1 LRVVILSN
9 IPEVPSMLA
18 TSLRRLGHDPVST
31 IVANRRLSNPEDVP
45 LLFGDEAGTE
55 VVIAENKDSL
65 EPILKSLEPDLMV
78 SWAFPWRIPAAALT
92 VPNLGSINFHPSL
105 LPRHRG
111 PFPLA
116 WTIRMGDEMFGV
128 TWHRMDPEFDTGH
141 ILAQQS
147 TAVSLEDT
155 APEVISRLSFLGVR
169 MLRSVLRRVADGDPG
184 EPQATE
190 GATEERLFESDY
202 AFIDWSLPKRSVHDQ
217 VRAWTFMEQTGAVI
231 GPLAELDGR
240 LTRIIATTLSQ
251 PTVEARRVDCADGP
265 IWILESDPV
274 D

>member
-1 LRVVILSN
+1 
-9 IPEVPSMLA
+9 MLA
-18 TSLRRLGHDPVST
+18 TSLRRLGHEPVAT
-31 IVANRRLSNPEDVP
+31 VVADRRLSNPENVA
-45 LLFGDEAGTE
+45 LLYGHETGTE
-55 VVIAENKDSL
+55 VVIATDKDSL
-65 EPILKSLEPDLMV
+65 EPILTSLEPDVMM
-78 SWAFPWRIPAAALT
+78 SWAFPWRIPPTALT

-128 TWHRMDPEFDTGH
+128 TWHRMDPELDTGH

-147 TAVSLEDT
+147 TPVSVEDT
-155 APEVISRLSFLGVR
+155 APEVVARISFLGVR
-169 MLRSVLRRVADGDPG
+169 MLRSVLRRVAEGDPG

-190 GATEERLFESDY
+190 GATKERLFESDY
-202 AFIDWSLPKRSVHDQ
+202 AYIDWSLPKRSVHDQ
-217 VRAWTFMEQTGAVI
+217 VRAWTFMEQTGPVV

-240 LTRIIATTLSQ
+240 LTRIITTTLSQ
-251 PTVEARRVDCADGP
+251 PTVEARRIDCEDGP
-265 IWILESDPV
+265 IWILESERV